1 MIEIYNIFF
10 QLVIFLSIFSF
21 PFNSKLLKII
31 NFDNFTVYEIFLI
44 NFIIFSTL
52 CLLFSI
58 TNLNYKF
65 LFYIFLI
72 FGFFSF
78 IIELFK
84 NKKNFLNFFFLLFII
99 LNLLIYFEVASLLTL
114 QWDGLAT
121 WSMKMNNFYFG
132 QSYENLSNI
141 TYPHQPHI
149 GPYIWAVFY
158 DNSVLKYEYFGRF
171 FYVFVFLTSVFT
183 LKSNFKENINY
194 YLTTLLFLLIVF
206 LSYDPYLFGGYQE
219 YLVFSLILFIGNFL
233 YKIFNHNKI
242 NNYQVILFTL
252 ILNLTLWTKQE
263 CFAYIFILQLIFIFL
278 KQPSIF
284 QKLISSFLFII
295 ILLIKLEYSFVNF
308 LSDPHFNFKEI
319 LLFDYKLI
327 IYKLT
332 FITKHILIVFF
343 KYPIWLLIIL
353 SYFVIIFNRD
363 SNDSFLNILN
373 LFAILNLGLIY
384 FVFLTTISGFEYMV
398 KTVLDRM
405 IFQTTGFYIL
415 IIIICINKI
424 SLKSNHKFLKD

>member
-1 MIEIYNIFF
+1 M
-10 QLVIFLSIFSF
+10 
-21 PFNSKLLKII
+21 
-31 NFDNFTVYEIFLI
+31 
-44 NFIIFSTL
+44 
-52 CLLFSI
+52 
-58 TNLNYKF
+58 
-65 LFYIFLI
+65 
-72 FGFFSF
+72 
-78 IIELFK
+78 
-84 NKKNFLNFFFLLFII
+84 
-99 LNLLIYFEVASLLTL
+99 
-114 QWDGLAT
+114 
-121 WSMKMNNFYFG
+121 
-132 QSYENLSNI
+132 
-141 TYPHQPHI
+141 
-149 GPYIWAVFY
+149 
-158 DNSVLKYEYFGRF
+158 
-171 FYVFVFLTSVFT
+171 
-183 LKSNFKENINY
+183 
-194 YLTTLLFLLIVF
+194 
-206 LSYDPYLFGGYQE
+206 
-219 YLVFSLILFIGNFL
+219 
-233 YKIFNHNKI
+233 
-242 NNYQVILFTL
+242 
-252 ILNLTLWTKQE
+252 
-263 CFAYIFILQLIFIFL
+263 
-278 KQPSIF
+278 
-284 QKLISSFLFII
+284 
-295 ILLIKLEYSFVNF
+295 LIKLEYSFVNF